1 MKYSSIIAI
10 SLKKLGDFKVLRW
23 KNPKWFASMNEMIS
37 LQRMADMKKR
47 TDDEKQRDMAFFV
60 SDILL
65 QQR

>member
-1 MKYSSIIAI
+1 MKYNSIIVI
-10 SLKKLGDFKVLRW
+10 SLKELRDFKVLRW
-23 KNPKWFASMNEMIS
+23 KNPKWFVSMNEMIS

>member
-1 MKYSSIIAI
+1 
-10 SLKKLGDFKVLRW
+10 
-23 KNPKWFASMNEMIS
+23 MNEMIS

>member
-1 MKYSSIIAI
+1 MKYSIVIVI
-10 SLKKLGDFKVLRW
+10 SLKELRDFKVLRW
-23 KNPKWFASMNEMIS
+23 KNLKWFVSLNEMIS